1 VTARV
6 ALAILVLALAAAG
19 TWWLL
24 RHVTPPAV
32 PPPAPP
38 THVPDYTFT
47 DATVTTL
54 NAQGKPQAILRSPR
68 MLHHP
73 DDDSIEVFA
82 PRIRYFIGGGPP
94 WEVAADHALL
104 PAGGKLVELEGHVQM
119 RHPASDGGPPLLI
132 QTDKMNVDL
141 NTNIAATADPVE
153 ITQGNSRMTSVG
165 LQAYLN
171 DNRLLLQ
178 SQVRGTYVR
187 KP

>member
-1 VTARV
+1 MTARV
-6 ALAILVLALAAAG
+6 GLAILVLALAAAG

-24 RHVTPPAV
+24 RHVTPPV
-32 PPPAPP
+32 VQPPAPP

-54 NAQGKPQAILRSPR
+54 NAQGKPQAILQSPR

-82 PRIRYFIGGGPP
+82 PRIRYFISGGPP
-94 WEVAADHALL
+94 WDVSADHALL
-104 PAGGKLVELEGHVQM
+104 PAGGKRVELEGHVQM
-119 RHPASDGGPPLLI
+119 RHPASGGGPPLLI
-132 QTDKMNVDL
+132 QTDKMNVNF
-141 NTNIAATADPVE
+141 NTNIATTADTVE
-153 ITQGNSRMTSVG
+153 ITQGNSRVTSLG

-178 SQVRGTYVR
+178 SQVRGSYVP